1 MKQLLLQCRNL
12 GRITYLELLWGLRI
26 PESVVYNFIAPALVL
41 LLLGFIRGSK
51 DYLHIL
57 VPGVIATTVASSAMQ
72 GVGTTTS
79 FMRAYG
85 SWRTLQA
92 SPISTAL
99 YFAGLIASRTVRT
112 VLIVCFMLV
121 VSFLLLGY
129 RMQGNIALILIYVLV
144 GTLAFASLGLVIGYL
159 VPSPS
164 AVPGAMNLVLLPMIF
179 TSGALFITNIVW
191 VKNISYLFPLT
202 FLVDLI
208 RANARTGGLGENF
221 LLNIGAL
228 TCWFI
233 FCSWLAMMLAKRR
246 VEEK

>member
-1 MKQLLLQCRNL
+1 MKRLLLLCRNL
-12 GRITYLELLWGLRI
+12 GRITYLELVWGLRV
-26 PESVVYNFIAPALVL
+26 PESVVYNFLAPALVL
-41 LLLGFIRGSK
+41 LLLGFIRGST

-92 SPISTAL
+92 SPIPTWL
-99 YFAGLIASRTVRT
+99 YFASLITSRVVRT
-112 VLIVCFMLV
+112 LLIVCFMLLV
-121 VSFLLLGY
+121 AFLLLGY
-129 RMQGNIALILIYVLV
+129 RMQGNVALILVYVLA
-144 GTLAFASLGLVIGYL
+144 GTLVFASLGLVISYI

-164 AVPGAMNLVLLPMIF
+164 AVPGAMNLILLPMIF
-179 TSGALFITNIVW
+179 TSGALFITNIEW
-191 VKNISYLFPLT
+191 VKLVAKLFPLT

-208 RANARTGGLGENF
+208 RDNARGGGLGRDWLVNV
-221 LLNIGAL
+221 GAL
-228 TCWFI
+228 AGWFVL
-233 FCSWLAMMLAKRR
+233 CSWTALVLARRR